1 MIEKDKNLERFTR
14 EQFSFAEK
22 LYNDYISIRKTI
34 NNYENMK
41 YSIKDP
47 YITSEEFKQG
57 FISGVKII
65 SSLLMDI

>member
-22 LYNDYISIRKTI
+22 LYNDYISMRKTI

-65 SSLLMDI
+65 SSLLIDI